1 MTYWARRASR
11 SLAALLSLLP
21 LLGGGWARADDPATF
36 YAGKTITFVS
46 GSSPG
51 ASYDL
56 GSRLIARHLG
66 RHIPGKPAVV
76 VQNMPGAGSMAA
88 ANHLFNVAA
97 RDGSVIGM
105 FGRGLYLEALFGAQ
119 GVRFDPLKFN
129 WIGSHAKETSVLL
142 SGINTP
148 FKTIADVKAR
158 EMVIGSAPP
167 GSDAYSFA
175 VTLRALVGARL
186 KIVAGYPGMAE
197 ALLAIDRGEV
207 HGNPAASV
215 GTLMG
220 QRPQWLTEPGQ
231 VNFLL
236 QLGLE
241 PHPTFFK
248 GTPLALDHALS
259 PLDRQALV
267 LSLTRLSIAYPL
279 TAPPEVPPERVA
291 ALRAAFDAAVKDPE
305 FLAEARRSNV
315 DVSPLPGSEM
325 LRIIAAAYASPAA
338 VIAHAKAA
346 SAAGDK

>member
-1 MTYWARRASR
+1 MLGWTRLSGWMRKAVLLFSTLALAGECRAE
-11 SLAALLSLLP
+11 
-21 LLGGGWARADDPATF
+21 DPASF
-36 YAGKTITFVS
+36 YTGKTITFIS

-66 RHIPGKPAVV
+66 RHIPGKPTVV

-97 RDGSVIGM
+97 RDGTVIGM
-105 FGRGLYLEALFGAQ
+105 FGRGLYLEALFGAP
-119 GVRFDPLKFN
+119 GVRFDPLRFN

-142 SGINTP
+142 SGIETP

-220 QRPQWLTEPGQ
+220 QRPQWLKEPGR

-241 PHPTFFK
+241 PHPVFFK

-267 LSLTRLSIAYPL
+267 LSLTRLSLAYPL
-279 TAPPEVPPERVA
+279 TAPPEVPSDRIA
-291 ALRAAFDAAVKDPE
+291 ALRNAFDAAVKDPE
-305 FLAEARRSNV
+305 FLSDAQRGNV
-315 DVSPLPGSEM
+315 DVSPLPGLEM
-325 LRIIAAAYASPAA
+325 LRIIAAAYASPPE

-346 SAAGDK
+346 ATAGEK